1 MVIGRGKEGRRRN
14 EPLESPSAMIIHGN
28 SMEKKNRVQGEKMV
42 AHFTYSEVE
51 T

>member
-28 SMEKKNRVQGEKMV
+28 SREKNRVQGEKMV